1 MDRVAD
7 RCSDN
12 LGLKSVVVEDLHDVL
27 DQIDTCRAD
36 VVESAKERRYIGCAC
51 ARCKKRLVCCENK
64 RHIRLDSL
72 CGQHFDCL

>member
-36 VVESAKERRYIGCAC
+36 VVESAKDG
-51 ARCKKRLVCCENK
+51 
-64 RHIRLDSL
+64 DT
-72 CGQHFDCL
+72 